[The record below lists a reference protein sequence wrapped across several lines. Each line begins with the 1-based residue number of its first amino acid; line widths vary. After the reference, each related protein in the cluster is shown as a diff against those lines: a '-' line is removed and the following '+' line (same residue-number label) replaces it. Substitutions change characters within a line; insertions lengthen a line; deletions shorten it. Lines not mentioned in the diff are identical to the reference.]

1 MLPSSVGQAL
11 PSCLGT
17 RAARQAHREHR
28 ALARLARHGHV
39 ADCCSE
45 PIRRHVR
52 SWRKQTHMT
61 VGLFARHLRFE
72 QPIGHAFLEVS
83 VLFAR
88 HLRFEQPIGHAF
100 LKVSDHVCLRARD
113 RDRQHLA
120 LGGPKLD
127 HVGDVV
133 LGGEDHDQFLAW
145 PASSRGGLLRLQEHA
160 CHVLADGAFVGDQSS
175 LVYYR
180 RDPDHLVHQCFA
192 SRAFHPIASARKV

>member
-72 QPIGHAFLEVS
+72 QPIGHAFLE
-83 VLFAR
+83 
-88 HLRFEQPIGHAF
+88 
-100 LKVSDHVCLRARD
+100 VSDHVCLRARD